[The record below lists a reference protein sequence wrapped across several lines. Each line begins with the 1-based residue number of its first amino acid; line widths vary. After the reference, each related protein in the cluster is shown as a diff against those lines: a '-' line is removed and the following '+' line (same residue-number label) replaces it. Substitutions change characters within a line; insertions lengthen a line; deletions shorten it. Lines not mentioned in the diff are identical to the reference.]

1 MVDRNTNISIKPIK
15 SSKTYISSQILYL
28 TGSTKLDK
36 ICNCITFKEKQ
47 LKDKNTEKLK
57 VKIWKKYII
66 KLNKTG

>member
-1 MVDRNTNISIKPIK
+1 M
-15 SSKTYISSQILYL
+15 SSQILYL